1 MAEELSFGDSSN
13 RLPPQNIEAEEAIL
27 GGILLDP
34 EAIGRVSDR
43 LVPEAFYISAHTIIY
58 QAALRLHT
66 QQKPTDLLSIT
77 SWLTDND
84 QLTRIGGRNK
94 LATLVD
100 RTVSAVNIDALAGLV
115 MEKYLRRQLIK
126 AGNEIV
132 HLGYETETE
141 LPIVLDQAEQK
152 VFNVTQEKPQSGLVH
167 IGDTLINTF
176 QDIET
181 RHQGIA
187 LPGIPC
193 GFYDLDAMTSGFQR
207 SDLIIVAGRPS
218 MGKCL
223 SYDSEIVLADG
234 QIATIE
240 ELYQQRQGSL
250 LTLNDDWKFTFTQ
263 PSAFVDDG
271 IKPVFRIT
279 TRLGRAI
286 ETTITHPFLTI
297 KGWQRLENLQV
308 GNKIAIPRKI
318 DVFGTETIRECEVK
332 LLGYLIGDGGL
343 TNSTPRFTNSNPL
356 LQTDFSE
363 AVTEFGGLSIT
374 REDSAGQQTPS
385 LCVGLEKLGLWDK
398 DAHNKTIPN
407 IVFKLEKSQLSLF
420 LNRLFATDGWATVLN
435 SGQSQLGYCTVSE
448 RLGRQIQHLL
458 LRFGIIAAL
467 KKRSVKYNN
476 TRRQAWQLD
485 ITDAIS
491 IKNFIAEIGIFGK
504 EAALAKVTAA
514 ISQKRYQTNRDLIP
528 VEIWEQLAAA
538 KGSETWSSLA
548 KRSGIKSYTNIH
560 VGKRA
565 LTRERLWIL
574 ATALDKLPLQQLAN
588 SDVYWDEI
596 ISIES
601 VGNKQ
606 VYDLTI
612 PETHNFVAND
622 ICVHNTAFCLN
633 LAHNIAAGYK
643 LPVAVFSLEM
653 SKEQLVQ
660 RLLASEA
667 GIESSYLRS
676 GRISQTQWEPLS
688 RAIDKLS
695 ETPMFIDDTA
705 NITVTQIRS
714 QARRLQAE
722 QNGNLGLIIID
733 YLQLME
739 GAGDNRV
746 QELSRITRSLKGL
759 ARELSVPVIALSQ
772 LSRGVEAR
780 TNKRPMLSDLRE
792 SGCLTGDTLV
802 SLADNGIPIPIKDLV
817 GKSGF
822 TIWALNE
829 STMKLEKAIVSNA
842 FSTGIKPVFTLK
854 TRLGHK
860 IRATGNHN
868 FLTIHG
874 WKRLDELSSKQH
886 ICLPRHL
893 PTIGK
898 QTMTYSEVALLGHLI
913 GDGCTLP
920 RHAIQ
925 YTTREIDLAENVAF
939 LAKEL
944 FGDAIVPRISPERR
958 WYQVYLSAAQRL
970 THGVRNPIA
979 KWLDSLGVFGL
990 RSYEKFVPQ
999 DLFSQSQD
1007 LIACFLRHLWCTDGS
1022 IKLVAGKSPRPIAYY
1037 SSSSE
1042 RLAFDV
1048 QTLLLRLGINAKLKM
1063 IPQPGKGRSQY
1074 HVTITG
1080 KPDLELFIQKVGAV
1094 GKYKLGSLQEISEH
1108 LENCIGN
1115 TNRDIIPK
1123 EVWKTYVVPAMQ
1135 TIGMT
1140 TREIQSRMEKSYC
1153 GSTLYKANLSRERA
1167 LKVANI
1173 VKSSELIAIANS
1185 DVYWDEIVSII
1196 RDGEEEVFD
1205 LTVDKLHN
1213 FIANN
1218 IIVHNSIEQ
1227 DADIVMML
1235 YRDEYYSPD
1244 TPDRGIAEVIIAKHR
1259 NGPTGTIKLLFDPQ
1273 FTKFKNLA
1281 KQNSW

>member
-1 MAEELSFGDSSN
+1 
-13 RLPPQNIEAEEAIL
+13 
-27 GGILLDP
+27 
-34 EAIGRVSDR
+34 
-43 LVPEAFYISAHTIIY
+43 
-58 QAALRLHT
+58 
-66 QQKPTDLLSIT
+66 
-77 SWLTDND
+77 
-84 QLTRIGGRNK
+84 
-94 LATLVD
+94 
-100 RTVSAVNIDALAGLV
+100 

-132 HLGYETETE
+132 HLGFETETE
-141 LPIVLDQAEQK
+141 LPIVLDNAEQK
-152 VFNVTQEKPQSGLVH
+152 VFNVTQQKTQSGLVH

-223 SYDSEIVLADG
+223 SYNSEIVLADG

-332 LLGYLIGDGGL
+332 LL
-343 TNSTPRFTNSNPL
+343 
-356 LQTDFSE
+356 
-363 AVTEFGGLSIT
+363 A
-374 REDSAGQQTPS
+374 DS
-385 LCVGLEKLGLWDK
+385 LEKSDT
-398 DAHNKTIPN
+398 KTVPN

-448 RLGRQIQHLL
+448 KLARQIQHLL

-467 KKRSVKYNN
+467 KKRSVKYND
-476 TRRQAWQLD
+476 TRRPAWQLD
-485 ITDAIS
+485 ITDALS

-528 VEIWEQLAAA
+528 IEIWEQIAAA

-548 KRSGIKSYTNIH
+548 KRAGIKSYTNIH

-565 LTRERLWIL
+565 LKRERLWIL
-574 ATALDKLPLQQLAN
+574 ATALDNLPLQQLAN

-612 PETHNFVAND
+612 PETHNFIAND

-633 LAHNIAAGYK
+633 LAHNIAAGYQ
-643 LPVAVFSLEM
+643 LAVAVFSLEM

-695 ETPMFIDDTA
+695 DTPIFIDDTA
-705 NITVTQIRS
+705 NITVTQMRS

-722 QNGNLGLIIID
+722 QTKELGLIVID

-739 GAGDNRV
+739 GSSDNRV

-759 ARELSVPVIALSQ
+759 ARELSVPIIALSQ

-792 SGCLTGDTLV
+792 SGCLSGDSLV
-802 SLADNGIPIPIKDLV
+802 TLADTGLQVPIKELV
-817 GKSGF
+817 GKSDFAVWG
-822 TIWALNE
+822 LNE
-829 STMKLEKAIVSNA
+829 NTMKLERAIVSNA
-842 FSTGIKPVFTLK
+842 FSTGIKPVFTLT
-854 TRLGHK
+854 TRLGRE
-860 IRATGNHN
+860 IRATGNHK
-868 FLTIHG
+868 FLTING
-874 WKRLDELSSKQH
+874 WKRLDELNLQ
-886 ICLPRHL
+886 
-893 PTIGK
+893 
-898 QTMTYSEVALLGHLI
+898 Q
-913 GDGCTLP
+913 
-920 RHAIQ
+920 Q
-925 YTTREIDLAENVAF
+925 
-939 LAKEL
+939 
-944 FGDAIVPRISPERR
+944 
-958 WYQVYLSAAQRL
+958 
-970 THGVRNPIA
+970 
-979 KWLDSLGVFGL
+979 
-990 RSYEKFVPQ
+990 
-999 DLFSQSQD
+999 
-1007 LIACFLRHLWCTDGS
+1007 LIAL
-1022 IKLVAGKSPRPIAYY
+1022 
-1037 SSSSE
+1037 
-1042 RLAFDV
+1042 
-1048 QTLLLRLGINAKLKM
+1048 
-1063 IPQPGKGRSQY
+1063 
-1074 HVTITG
+1074 
-1080 KPDLELFIQKVGAV
+1080 
-1094 GKYKLGSLQEISEH
+1094 
-1108 LENCIGN
+1108 
-1115 TNRDIIPK
+1115 
-1123 EVWKTYVVPAMQ
+1123 
-1135 TIGMT
+1135 
-1140 TREIQSRMEKSYC
+1140 
-1153 GSTLYKANLSRERA
+1153 
-1167 LKVANI
+1167 
-1173 VKSSELIAIANS
+1173 ANS
-1185 DVYWDEIVSII
+1185 DIYWDELISIEL
-1196 RDGEEEVFD
+1196 DGEEEVFD

-1281 KQNSW
+1281 KPSW

>member
-1 MAEELSFGDSSN
+1 MAEELSFQGDGSN
-13 RLPPQNIEAEEAIL
+13 RVPPQNIEAEEAIL

-43 LVPEAFYISAHTIIY
+43 LVPEAFYISAHTTIY

-84 QLTRIGGRNK
+84 QLTQIGGRNK

-132 HLGYETETE
+132 HLGFETETE
-141 LPIVLDQAEQK
+141 LPIVLDNAEQK
-152 VFNVTQEKPQSGLVH
+152 VFNVTQQKTQSGLVH

-250 LTLNDDWKFTFTQ
+250 LTLNDDWKLTFTQ

-271 IKPVFRIT
+271 IKPIFRVT

-332 LLGYLIGDGGL
+332 LL
-343 TNSTPRFTNSNPL
+343 
-356 LQTDFSE
+356 
-363 AVTEFGGLSIT
+363 A
-374 REDSAGQQTPS
+374 DS
-385 LCVGLEKLGLWDK
+385 LEKSDT
-398 DAHNKTIPN
+398 KTVPN

-420 LNRLFATDGWATVLN
+420 LNRLFATDGWATLLN

-448 RLGRQIQHLL
+448 KLARQIQHLL

-467 KKRSVKYNN
+467 KKRFVKYNN
-476 TRRQAWQLD
+476 TRIPAWQLD

-504 EAALAKVTAA
+504 EAALAKVTEA

-528 VEIWEQLAAA
+528 VEIWEQIAAA

-548 KRSGIKSYTNIH
+548 QRAGIKSYTNIH

-565 LTRERLWIL
+565 LKRERLWIL
-574 ATALDKLPLQQLAN
+574 ATTLDNLPLQQLAN

-612 PETHNFVAND
+612 PETHNFIAND

-695 ETPMFIDDTA
+695 DTPIFIDDTS
-705 NITVTQIRS
+705 NITVTQMRS

-722 QNGNLGLIIID
+722 QNGNLGLIVID

-759 ARELSVPVIALSQ
+759 ARELSVPIIALSQ

-792 SGCLTGDTLV
+792 SGCLAGDTLV
-802 SLADNGIPIPIKDLV
+802 TLADSGIQIPIKELV
-817 GKSGF
+817 GKFGF
-822 TIWALNE
+822 AVWALNE
-829 STMKLEKAIVSNA
+829 KTMQLEKAIVSNA
-842 FSTGIKPVFTLK
+842 FSTGMKSVFTLK
-854 TRLGHK
+854 TRLGRK
-860 IRATGNHN
+860 IKATGNHK

-874 WKRLDELSSKQH
+874 WKRLDELSPKQH
-886 ICLPRHL
+886 LCLPRCL
-893 PTIGK
+893 PSTGE
-898 QTMTYSEVALLGHLI
+898 QTMAYAEVALLGHLI

-920 RHAIQ
+920 SHAIQ

-939 LAKEL
+939 LAREL

-999 DLFSQSQD
+999 DLFLQSQD
-1007 LIACFLRHLWCTDGS
+1007 VIACFLRHLWCTDGS
-1022 IKLVAGKSPRPIAYY
+1022 IKLVAGTSPRPIAYY

-1063 IPQPGKGRSQY
+1063 IPQPGKGRNQY
-1074 HVTITG
+1074 HATITG

-1108 LENCIGN
+1108 LENCIHN
-1115 TNRDIIPK
+1115 TNRDVIPK

-1173 VKSSELIAIANS
+1173 VKSSELLALANS

-1196 RDGEEEVFD
+1196 PDGEEEVFD

-1244 TPDRGIAEVIIAKHR
+1244 TPERGVTEVIIAKHR

-1281 KQNSW
+1281 KPNNNW

>member
-1 MAEELSFGDSSN
+1 
-13 RLPPQNIEAEEAIL
+13 
-27 GGILLDP
+27 
-34 EAIGRVSDR
+34 
-43 LVPEAFYISAHTIIY
+43 
-58 QAALRLHT
+58 
-66 QQKPTDLLSIT
+66 
-77 SWLTDND
+77 
-84 QLTRIGGRNK
+84 
-94 LATLVD
+94 
-100 RTVSAVNIDALAGLV
+100 VSAVNIDALAGLV

-363 AVTEFGGLSIT
+363 AVTEFGALSV
-374 REDSAGQQTPS
+374 RWENFQSQRTPS
-385 LCVGLEKLGLWDK
+385 LCVRGDLEFIASQSQLFAKRLKIAIRSRSLSAKKLSNELGVTPSLLCAWQKGECVPNYDTFTLLCKTLGMELEEFAPNGFASISKSSKNALTIWLEKLGLWDK

-467 KKRSVKYNN
+467 KKRSMKYNN

-485 ITDAIS
+485 ITDALS

-588 SDVYWDEI
+588 SDVYW
-596 ISIES
+596 
-601 VGNKQ
+601 
-606 VYDLTI
+606 
-612 PETHNFVAND
+612 
-622 ICVHNTAFCLN
+622 
-633 LAHNIAAGYK
+633 
-643 LPVAVFSLEM
+643 
-653 SKEQLVQ
+653 
-660 RLLASEA
+660 
-667 GIESSYLRS
+667 
-676 GRISQTQWEPLS
+676 
-688 RAIDKLS
+688 
-695 ETPMFIDDTA
+695 
-705 NITVTQIRS
+705 
-714 QARRLQAE
+714 
-722 QNGNLGLIIID
+722 
-733 YLQLME
+733 
-739 GAGDNRV
+739 
-746 QELSRITRSLKGL
+746 
-759 ARELSVPVIALSQ
+759 
-772 LSRGVEAR
+772 
-780 TNKRPMLSDLRE
+780 
-792 SGCLTGDTLV
+792 
-802 SLADNGIPIPIKDLV
+802 
-817 GKSGF
+817 
-822 TIWALNE
+822 
-829 STMKLEKAIVSNA
+829 
-842 FSTGIKPVFTLK
+842 
-854 TRLGHK
+854 
-860 IRATGNHN
+860 
-868 FLTIHG
+868 
-874 WKRLDELSSKQH
+874 
-886 ICLPRHL
+886 
-893 PTIGK
+893 
-898 QTMTYSEVALLGHLI
+898 YS
-913 GDGCTLP
+913 
-920 RHAIQ
+920 
-925 YTTREIDLAENVAF
+925 F
-939 LAKEL
+939 
-944 FGDAIVPRISPERR
+944 
-958 WYQVYLSAAQRL
+958 
-970 THGVRNPIA
+970 
-979 KWLDSLGVFGL
+979 
-990 RSYEKFVPQ
+990 
-999 DLFSQSQD
+999 
-1007 LIACFLRHLWCTDGS
+1007 
-1022 IKLVAGKSPRPIAYY
+1022 
-1037 SSSSE
+1037 
-1042 RLAFDV
+1042 
-1048 QTLLLRLGINAKLKM
+1048 
-1063 IPQPGKGRSQY
+1063 
-1074 HVTITG
+1074 
-1080 KPDLELFIQKVGAV
+1080 
-1094 GKYKLGSLQEISEH
+1094 
-1108 LENCIGN
+1108 
-1115 TNRDIIPK
+1115 
-1123 EVWKTYVVPAMQ
+1123 
-1135 TIGMT
+1135 
-1140 TREIQSRMEKSYC
+1140 
-1153 GSTLYKANLSRERA
+1153 
-1167 LKVANI
+1167 
-1173 VKSSELIAIANS
+1173 
-1185 DVYWDEIVSII
+1185 
-1196 RDGEEEVFD
+1196 
-1205 LTVDKLHN
+1205 
-1213 FIANN
+1213 
-1218 IIVHNSIEQ
+1218 
-1227 DADIVMML
+1227 
-1235 YRDEYYSPD
+1235 
-1244 TPDRGIAEVIIAKHR
+1244 
-1259 NGPTGTIKLLFDPQ
+1259 
-1273 FTKFKNLA
+1273 
-1281 KQNSW
+1281 

>member
-1 MAEELSFGDSSN
+1 MAEELSFQGDGSN
-13 RLPPQNIEAEEAIL
+13 RVPPQNIEAEEAIL

-43 LVPEAFYISAHTIIY
+43 LVPEAFYISAHTTIY

-84 QLTRIGGRNK
+84 QLTQIGGRNK

-132 HLGYETETE
+132 HLGFETETE
-141 LPIVLDQAEQK
+141 LPIVLDNAEQK
-152 VFNVTQEKPQSGLVH
+152 VFNVTQQKTQSGLVH

-223 SYDSEIVLADG
+223 SHDSEIVLADG

-271 IKPVFRIT
+271 IKPVFRVT
-279 TRLGRAI
+279 TRLGRVI

-332 LLGYLIGDGGL
+332 LL
-343 TNSTPRFTNSNPL
+343 
-356 LQTDFSE
+356 
-363 AVTEFGGLSIT
+363 A
-374 REDSAGQQTPS
+374 DS
-385 LCVGLEKLGLWDK
+385 LEKSET
-398 DAHNKTIPN
+398 KTIPN

-420 LNRLFATDGWATVLN
+420 LNRLFATDGWATLLN
-435 SGQSQLGYCTVSE
+435 SGQSQLGYGTVSE
-448 RLGRQIQHLL
+448 KLARQIQHLL

-476 TRRQAWQLD
+476 TRRPAWQLD

-504 EAALAKVTAA
+504 EAALAKVTEA

-528 VEIWEQLAAA
+528 VEIWEQIAVA

-548 KRSGIKSYTNIH
+548 QRAGIKSYTNIH

-565 LTRERLWIL
+565 LKRERLWIL
-574 ATALDKLPLQQLAN
+574 ATALDNLPLQQLAN

-612 PETHNFVAND
+612 PETHNFIAND

-695 ETPMFIDDTA
+695 DTPIFIDDTS
-705 NITVTQIRS
+705 NITVTQMRS

-722 QNGNLGLIIID
+722 QNGNLGLIVID

-759 ARELSVPVIALSQ
+759 ARELSVPIIALSQ

-792 SGCLTGDTLV
+792 SG
-802 SLADNGIPIPIKDLV
+802 
-817 GKSGF
+817 
-822 TIWALNE
+822 
-829 STMKLEKAIVSNA
+829 
-842 FSTGIKPVFTLK
+842 
-854 TRLGHK
+854 
-860 IRATGNHN
+860 
-868 FLTIHG
+868 
-874 WKRLDELSSKQH
+874 
-886 ICLPRHL
+886 
-893 PTIGK
+893 
-898 QTMTYSEVALLGHLI
+898 
-913 GDGCTLP
+913 
-920 RHAIQ
+920 
-925 YTTREIDLAENVAF
+925 
-939 LAKEL
+939 
-944 FGDAIVPRISPERR
+944 
-958 WYQVYLSAAQRL
+958 
-970 THGVRNPIA
+970 
-979 KWLDSLGVFGL
+979 
-990 RSYEKFVPQ
+990 
-999 DLFSQSQD
+999 
-1007 LIACFLRHLWCTDGS
+1007 
-1022 IKLVAGKSPRPIAYY
+1022 
-1037 SSSSE
+1037 
-1042 RLAFDV
+1042 
-1048 QTLLLRLGINAKLKM
+1048 
-1063 IPQPGKGRSQY
+1063 
-1074 HVTITG
+1074 
-1080 KPDLELFIQKVGAV
+1080 
-1094 GKYKLGSLQEISEH
+1094 
-1108 LENCIGN
+1108 
-1115 TNRDIIPK
+1115 
-1123 EVWKTYVVPAMQ
+1123 
-1135 TIGMT
+1135 
-1140 TREIQSRMEKSYC
+1140 
-1153 GSTLYKANLSRERA
+1153 
-1167 LKVANI
+1167 
-1173 VKSSELIAIANS
+1173 
-1185 DVYWDEIVSII
+1185 
-1196 RDGEEEVFD
+1196 
-1205 LTVDKLHN
+1205 
-1213 FIANN
+1213 
-1218 IIVHNSIEQ
+1218 SIEQ

-1244 TPDRGIAEVIIAKHR
+1244 TPERGVTEVIIAKHR

-1281 KQNSW
+1281 KPNNNW

>member
-1 MAEELSFGDSSN
+1 MAEELSFQGDGSN
-13 RLPPQNIEAEEAIL
+13 RVPPQNIEAEEAIL

-43 LVPEAFYISAHTIIY
+43 LVPEAFYISAHTTIY

-84 QLTRIGGRNK
+84 QLTQIGGRNK

-132 HLGYETETE
+132 HLGFETETE
-141 LPIVLDQAEQK
+141 LPIVLDNAEQK
-152 VFNVTQEKPQSGLVH
+152 VFNVTQQKTQSGLVH

-332 LLGYLIGDGGL
+332 LL
-343 TNSTPRFTNSNPL
+343 
-356 LQTDFSE
+356 
-363 AVTEFGGLSIT
+363 A
-374 REDSAGQQTPS
+374 DS
-385 LCVGLEKLGLWDK
+385 LEKSDT
-398 DAHNKTIPN
+398 KTVPN

-448 RLGRQIQHLL
+448 KLARQIQHLL

-467 KKRSVKYNN
+467 EKRSVKYNN
-476 TRRQAWQLD
+476 TRRPAWQLD
-485 ITDAIS
+485 ITDALS
-491 IKNFIAEIGIFGK
+491 IKHFIAEIGIFGK

-528 VEIWEQLAAA
+528 IEIWEQIAAA

-548 KRSGIKSYTNIH
+548 KRAGIKSYTNIH

-565 LTRERLWIL
+565 LKRERLWIL
-574 ATALDKLPLQQLAN
+574 ATTLDNLPLQQLAN

-612 PETHNFVAND
+612 PETHNFIAND

-633 LAHNIAAGYK
+633 LAHNIAAGYQ
-643 LPVAVFSLEM
+643 LAVAVFSLEM

-695 ETPMFIDDTA
+695 DTPIFIDDTA
-705 NITVTQIRS
+705 NITVTQMRS

-722 QNGNLGLIIID
+722 QTKELGLIVID

-739 GAGDNRV
+739 GSSDNRV

-759 ARELSVPVIALSQ
+759 ARELSVPIIALSQ

-792 SGCLTGDTLV
+792 SGCLSGDSLV
-802 SLADNGIPIPIKDLV
+802 TLADTGLQVPIKELV
-817 GKSGF
+817 GKSDFAVWG
-822 TIWALNE
+822 LNE
-829 STMKLEKAIVSNA
+829 NTMKLERAIVSNA
-842 FSTGIKPVFTLK
+842 FSTGIKPVFTLT
-854 TRLGHK
+854 TRLGRE
-860 IRATGNHN
+860 IRATGNHK
-868 FLTIHG
+868 FLTING
-874 WKRLDELSSKQH
+874 WKRLDELNLQ
-886 ICLPRHL
+886 
-893 PTIGK
+893 
-898 QTMTYSEVALLGHLI
+898 Q
-913 GDGCTLP
+913 
-920 RHAIQ
+920 Q
-925 YTTREIDLAENVAF
+925 
-939 LAKEL
+939 
-944 FGDAIVPRISPERR
+944 
-958 WYQVYLSAAQRL
+958 
-970 THGVRNPIA
+970 
-979 KWLDSLGVFGL
+979 
-990 RSYEKFVPQ
+990 
-999 DLFSQSQD
+999 
-1007 LIACFLRHLWCTDGS
+1007 LIAL
-1022 IKLVAGKSPRPIAYY
+1022 
-1037 SSSSE
+1037 
-1042 RLAFDV
+1042 
-1048 QTLLLRLGINAKLKM
+1048 
-1063 IPQPGKGRSQY
+1063 
-1074 HVTITG
+1074 
-1080 KPDLELFIQKVGAV
+1080 
-1094 GKYKLGSLQEISEH
+1094 
-1108 LENCIGN
+1108 
-1115 TNRDIIPK
+1115 
-1123 EVWKTYVVPAMQ
+1123 
-1135 TIGMT
+1135 
-1140 TREIQSRMEKSYC
+1140 
-1153 GSTLYKANLSRERA
+1153 
-1167 LKVANI
+1167 
-1173 VKSSELIAIANS
+1173 ANS
-1185 DVYWDEIVSII
+1185 DIYWDELISIEL
-1196 RDGEEEVFD
+1196 DGEEEVFD

-1281 KQNSW
+1281 KPSW